1 MKIVVDMMDLRL
13 RASPRHGGSGGTL
26 SNFFVTEPP
35 HKEAL
40 SGAAALLIISDGPT
54 ADNRL
59 IITEYYDF
67 YRKIQK
73 NLNARRSFT
82 PTALCS
88 PKKMR
93 DYHLNRKYVII
104 MLSAGTVLGDRHGPL
119 PHRTTAYSFILSGDE
134 CRDSGAD
141 RKSPG
146 NTFPPKDPSVTLSGA

>member
-1 MKIVVDMMDLRL
+1 MILSFTQAVVFHRPRQTSIRDNRMMDLRL

-35 HKEAL
+35 HKEAP

-88 PKKMR
+88 PKKCG
-93 DYHLNRKYVII
+93 ITI
-104 MLSAGTVLGDRHGPL
+104 
-119 PHRTTAYSFILSGDE
+119 
-134 CRDSGAD
+134 
-141 RKSPG
+141 
-146 NTFPPKDPSVTLSGA
+146 